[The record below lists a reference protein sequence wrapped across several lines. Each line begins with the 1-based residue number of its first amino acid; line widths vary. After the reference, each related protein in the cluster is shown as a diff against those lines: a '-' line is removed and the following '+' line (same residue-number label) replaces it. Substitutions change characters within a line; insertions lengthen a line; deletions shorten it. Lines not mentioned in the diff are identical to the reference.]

1 MLSTNHGTRLLFH
14 SSIPV
19 PSHPPPIV
27 MAHSTSYSSIK
38 VTWQAI
44 PKEQALGVIRVYFVR
59 VVDAEIESF
68 NCGSLLTN
76 TISGLEK
83 SKMYKVQVAGYTS
96 KGLGNFSREVKVVT
110 NVDSKL
116 LRSLERDSLPW

>member
-1 MLSTNHGTRLLFH
+1 
-14 SSIPV
+14 
-19 PSHPPPIV
+19 
-27 MAHSTSYSSIK
+27 MAHSTSYSSIM

-44 PKEQALGVIRVYFVR
+44 PKEQALGVIKVYFVR
-59 VVDAEIESF
+59 VVDAEIESL

-96 KGLGNFSREVKVVT
+96 KGLGNFSREVEVVT

>member
-1 MLSTNHGTRLLFH
+1 
-14 SSIPV
+14 
-19 PSHPPPIV
+19 
-27 MAHSTSYSSIK
+27 MAHSTSYLSIK

-44 PKEQALGVIRVYFVR
+44 PKEQALGVIKVYFVR

-96 KGLGNFSREVKVVT
+96 KGLGNFSREVEVVT

-116 LRSLERDSLPW
+116 LRSLERDSLPWWVSYNKAVVLQNAIML